1 MVKKGFTII
10 ETVVSL
16 FLFSISFSTILT
28 TILLTKKANQK
39 EQEKTVFQSILYE
52 IDTYLTRY
60 GKEWDKEYITEEY
73 IIQKEDSRLVYYDPD
88 FKKTTS
94 EQERTYILEYTYR
107 KPDEN
112 THLYLSVYDQK
123 EKYLYE
129 NIDYGY
135 RRIQK

>member
-52 IDTYLTRY
+52 IDTYLTRVT
-60 GKEWDKEYITEEY
+60 GI
-73 IIQKEDSRLVYYDPD
+73 
-88 FKKTTS
+88 
-94 EQERTYILEYTYR
+94 
-107 KPDEN
+107 
-112 THLYLSVYDQK
+112 
-123 EKYLYE
+123 
-129 NIDYGY
+129 G
-135 RRIQK
+135 